1 MAAATVVDTK
11 AKTGMP
17 FDVLI
22 QQGIAQV
29 NVKNVINALVAQ
41 TDDIELVIDA
51 LNLTTN
57 DLDGDTDQDI

>member
-1 MAAATVVDTK
+1 
-11 AKTGMP
+11 
-17 FDVLI
+17 VLI

-57 DLDGDTDQDI
+57 DLEGDTDQDI